1 MKIFV
6 FAALVFVCMA
16 PALQVFT
23 VEILDTSAARLHIPA
38 PTLSLDDVIHAAAH
52 KHQIPSS
59 LVKSIIAAE
68 SSFTAD
74 VVSPKGAIGLMQL
87 MPETARELGADP
99 TVPEQNVD
107 AGAQY
112 LSRLLRRFAANR
124 NPLRDAVAAYN
135 AGPGAVERYHGVPPY
150 RETRAYVARV
160 LRFFDRYEKLEAG
173 PASPRKRRSLL
184 VASAQHAE
192 RRRGRRFYSR
202 TEKALS

>member
-1 MKIFV
+1 MKTFV
-6 FAALVFVCMA
+6 FAALVFACMA

-23 VEILDTSAARLHIPA
+23 VEILDTSAAQFHIPA
-38 PTLSLDDVIHAAAH
+38 PALSLDDVINAAAH

-68 SSFTAD
+68 SSFAPD
-74 VVSPKGAIGLMQL
+74 VVSPKGAVGLMQL

-107 AGAQY
+107 AGSNY
-112 LSRLLRRFAANR
+112 LSSLLRRFAGNK

-150 RETRAYVARV
+150 RETRAYVTRV
-160 LRFFDRYEKLEAG
+160 LRFFARYEGLESAQTAPRTRRPLFVASVQRAG
-173 PASPRKRRSLL
+173 RRRVRRFSPRG
-184 VASAQHAE
+184 E
-192 RRRGRRFYSR
+192 R
-202 TEKALS
+202 A